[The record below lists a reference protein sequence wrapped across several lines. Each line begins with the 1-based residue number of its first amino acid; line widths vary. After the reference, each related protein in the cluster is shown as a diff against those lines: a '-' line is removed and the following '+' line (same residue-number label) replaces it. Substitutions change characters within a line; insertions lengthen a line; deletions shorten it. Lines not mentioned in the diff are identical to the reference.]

1 MWKSEFPRME
11 LYTALYGRRARVP
24 IRGPWIDEV
33 GYSFRKVT
41 FRNYREDPA
50 ILGSTGGAAAVI

>member
-1 MWKSEFPRME
+1 ME